1 MRTQL
6 YSHNK
11 AAYQK
16 VMKAFETAD
25 RTCVVHPTGTGKSFL
40 IAAVS
45 ESFERVLIL
54 GPNDFV
60 LNQVRSVMTWH
71 KGAEFMT
78 YTWLN
83 FHGAD
88 KEYDLICLDEFHRA
102 GATEWGD
109 AVNDLLTEQT
119 GAKVFGTTA
128 TPIRHLDGERDMAE
142 ELFGGNVA
150 SEITLGEAMSR
161 YSILPIPTYVT
172 GLFDFSST
180 LRQTA
185 EKISTSKYLSQEEKQ
200 RRLESLNVTDEE
212 WERSSG
218 MPVIIRKHISDECRR
233 IIVFCSDVPTLDQ
246 MAETVRE
253 WFRKA
258 DKKVADI
265 YIIHN
270 ELSDKRQKQVME
282 DFEAD
287 GGDGCKIMMSVNM
300 LNEGVHIPRVG
311 AVIMLRTTTSRIIY
325 MQQMGRCLTASNSER
340 PVILDMVDNIT
351 NTCAI
356 HDLKRDFDAWE
367 QHRKDYE
374 DREYTPRELHI
385 TDYTR
390 TVRDIIKALQHGT
403 TNNRLTLEEIKR
415 KIRDFTA
422 ERDRWPLHKRDNA
435 SKYEKGLAKRFS
447 IHKDELLQDEA
458 FRHLYEYYRDKDKPV
473 FDECLAVAEA
483 FCEKYG
489 KTPNIYSKKGFTA
502 ETEEEEKRAFFCWRW
517 LRTNYPDDERVAR
530 LHQEY
535 NNRWLRES
543 EIVRR
548 VELCTA
554 FIKENQRQ
562 PSTYYGGEEITLQS
576 YMNSLRQQPYC
587 EREDVQELFRLAD
600 SVKRIVEDADEL
612 LEEYIRFCETNKK
625 IPSKHSKDEYEVN
638 LYKRVEP
645 RKSIKA
651 NPRYIEVKD
660 KYKKVRMSQEDERR
674 IVTEHCE
681 QTGRRPSKQTSS
693 AEVFRAWHNIKRT
706 DADFAKMIQDKYP
719 AVIVWSDEDTERYAD
734 QMIAF
739 AKEHNRRPNV
749 RLDDKRLCNI
759 LSTLLKSKGDH
770 PAVIRLKKVL
780 SQLPPPVYSP
790 KYYNTR
796 QRGLR
801 SHSERYGY
809 VVVKDR
815 GENPDTRYV
824 IFYTNDTKRNEQ
836 YERKC
841 QDAGMK
847 ILKFSNS

>member
-1 MRTQL
+1 M
-6 YSHNK
+6 
-11 AAYQK
+11 
-16 VMKAFETAD
+16 MKAFETAE

-218 MPVIIRKHISDECRR
+218 MPVIIRKHISDDCRR
-233 IIVFCSDVPTLDQ
+233 IIVFCSEVPTLDQ

-258 DKKVADI
+258 GKKVADI

-458 FRHLYEYYRDKDKPV
+458 FRHLYEYYRNKDKPV
-473 FDECLAVAEA
+473 FDERLAIVTA
-483 FCEKYG
+483 FCQKYDRF
-489 KTPNIYSKKGFTA
+489 PHCYSVKKSA
-502 ETEEEEKRAFFCWRW
+502 DDSEEERKALSCLEW
-517 LRTNYPDDERVAR
+517 LRKNYADDERVVA
-530 LHQEY
+530 LKQEY
-535 NNRWLRES
+535 SKKCLRDS

-554 FIKENQRQ
+554 FVKENQRQ
-562 PSTYYGGEEITLQS
+562 PSSYYGGEEIKLQT
-576 YMNSLRQQPYC
+576 YYNSLRQSPYC
-587 EREDVQELFRLAD
+587 EREDVKELLRLAD
-600 SVKRIVEDADEL
+600 SVKYVAEDADGL
-612 LEEYIRFCETNKK
+612 LEEYIRFCEKNKK

-638 LYKRVEP
+638 LYKRVEH

-651 NPRYIEVKD
+651 NPRYIEVRD
-660 KYKKVRMSQEDERR
+660 KYKKVRMSQQDERR
-674 IVTEHCE
+674 VVTEHCE
-681 QTGRRPSKQTSS
+681 QTGRQPSKQTSS
-693 AEVFRAWHNIKRT
+693 AEVFRAWQNIKRT
-706 DADFAKMIQDKYP
+706 DANFAKMIQDKYP

-749 RLDDKRLCNI
+749 RHDDKRLCNI

-770 PAVIRLKKVL
+770 PAVIRLKEVL
-780 SQLPPPVYSP
+780 DQLPPYQVP

-801 SHSERYGY
+801 NHSERYGY

-824 IFYTNDTKRNEQ
+824 IFYTNDTKRNER

-841 QDAGMK
+841 QEAGMK